1 MKPSLKPPVGCHI
14 GIAWLIYPTN
24 TDIVGMRTGAGA
36 GIIAR
41 VGQVFQELKVYMDL
55 GHHRDKA
62 FKYRKGK
69 GLRKPILAHQ
79 VTPSQ

>member
-1 MKPSLKPPVGCHI
+1 
-14 GIAWLIYPTN
+14 
-24 TDIVGMRTGAGA
+24 MRTGAGA